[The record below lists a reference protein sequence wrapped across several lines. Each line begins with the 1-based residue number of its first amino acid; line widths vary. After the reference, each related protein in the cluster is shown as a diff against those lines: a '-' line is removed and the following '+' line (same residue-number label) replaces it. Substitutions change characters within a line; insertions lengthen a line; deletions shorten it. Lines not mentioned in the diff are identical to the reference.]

1 MKKSEYSV
9 FGIRQICAALLYSA
23 PGDAKM
29 LFYVLKLQP
38 CRRITALIVA
48 TVAAGATANA
58 QAPAANSQIVRFQ
71 LGFDGT
77 ENGKACNGSPC
88 LSTLGYEMHVG
99 RTKILITSY
108 DLNSGGVGVSGDQA
122 SIRVPAKGGKGCQTI
137 QGRSQ
142 ALSNGYDTFVTKV
155 CATIRPVGAGA
166 YSIGVDLTRQRDNQA
181 TRFSSGQVNP
191 ESSTKE
197 TIAFSARLSL
207 DGTGP
212 DAQGLFNCRIG
223 AASMQSAFTLSS
235 TMVGKPYTNTTVK
248 KSSGLSPDWA
258 GTYCRQYTAEIP
270 F

>member
-1 MKKSEYSV
+1 MP
-9 FGIRQICAALLYSA
+9 CLYTQL
-23 PGDAKM
+23 PGMREM
-29 LFYVLKLQP
+29 LFYVAKSP
-38 CRRITALIVA
+38 PHRRMTAMASAIA
-48 TVAAGATANA
+48 IIAGAGTAHA

-77 ENGKACNGSPC
+77 ENGRACNGSPC
-88 LSTLGYEMHVG
+88 LSTMGYEMHVG
-99 RTKILITSY
+99 RTKILVTSY

-122 SIRVPAKGGKGCQTI
+122 SITVPAKGGKGCQTI

-155 CATIRPVGAGA
+155 CATIRPVGAGTYA
-166 YSIGVDLTRQRDNQA
+166 VAVDLTRQRSNQA

-197 TIAFSARLSL
+197 TISFNARLSL
-207 DGTGP
+207 DAAGP

-235 TMVGKPYTNTTVK
+235 TMVGNPYTNTAVK
-248 KSSGLSPDWA
+248 KSSGLSSDWG
-258 GTYCRQYTAEIP
+258 GTYCRQYAAEIP